1 LPLHICR
8 PYSNL
13 LVLTVRPLNN
23 VKTAQAQLRIV
34 SHQILTAL
42 FLKLYMCV
50 FNRGFE
56 ASTHCR
62 SLYRCANCHGFQTN
76 FLHSSKARDELSF
89 RFSKIY
95 FWKSS
100 CTAT

>member
-13 LVLTVRPLNN
+13 LVLTERPLNN

-34 SHQILTAL
+34 SHQILTVL
-42 FLKLYMCV
+42 FLKLSMCV

-56 ASTHCR
+56 TSTHCR
-62 SLYRCANCHGFQTN
+62 SLYRCGNCHGFQTN
-76 FLHSSKARDELSF
+76 FLQSPKARDELSF

-95 FWKSS
+95 FCKSS